1 MPGYSFK
8 TLLCKFTFTSLKGN
22 FSRYEVIYS
31 SLYFSISSRNS
42 IYKHILFDAIC
53 FCFFTNIQFYY
64 LYILFLFLLTLM
76 SYCLMYL
83 YLFDLSTV
91 WYFYSKRSNFKV
103 LISAWDSKKYFWFW
117 LSFSRSFSCI
127 ELEMGHCLEYAY
139 NGLDRLRACLSH

>member
-1 MPGYSFK
+1 MQFV
-8 TLLCKFTFTSLKGN
+8 F
-22 FSRYEVIYS
+22 V
-31 SLYFSISSRNS
+31 
-42 IYKHILFDAIC
+42 
-53 FCFFTNIQFYY
+53 FFTNIQFYY

-103 LISAWDSKKYFWFW
+103 PISAWDSKKYFWFW

-127 ELEMGHCLEYAY
+127 ELEMGHYLEYAY
-139 NGLDRLRACLSH
+139 NGLDRFRACLSH